1 MSVLDMETPFLL
13 YNGDDEN
20 VHVQVLMRHETIWLP
35 QKVMAELFHTT
46 PDNVSLH
53 LKNIYSEG
61 ELPESGT
68 AEDFSVVQ
76 NAG

>member
-13 YNGDDEN
+13 YSGKDEN
-20 VHVQVLMRHETIWLP
+20 VHVQVLMRYETIWLP

-46 PDNVSLH
+46 PNNVSLH

-61 ELPESGT
+61 EGSCLNQELPRISR
-68 AEDFSVVQ
+68 
-76 NAG
+76 